1 LPATGPLAVTPSGIV
16 DVLAARPGGPRTAA
30 ELELLRLWFSPDPPR
45 VLLERALRGTGA
57 TGIAPPPKVRAVF
70 YAGEI
75 GDPGTLVGTEAAH
88 DLIGIVAR
96 EARAYLE
103 AYESTVVQMGSSLL
117 AVAFD
122 RPPFRTGGEEPL
134 LSAARF
140 ALEVARGA
148 AEHGIRVRGAAC
160 SGEGAVFEDADG
172 RPAVASEAATRAAE
186 LLAQLRAFSPRR
198 SSFAL
203 AGASPL
209 LVTLLGRRLA
219 GWETSPEPPAGTMV
233 FLGPT

>member
-1 LPATGPLAVTPSGIV
+1 
-16 DVLAARPGGPRTAA
+16 
-30 ELELLRLWFSPDPPR
+30 
-45 VLLERALRGTGA
+45 
-57 TGIAPPPKVRAVF
+57 
-70 YAGEI
+70 
-75 GDPGTLVGTEAAH
+75 
-88 DLIGIVAR
+88 
-96 EARAYLE
+96 
-103 AYESTVVQMGSSLL
+103 MGSSLL

-160 SGEGAVFEDADG
+160 WGEGAVFEDTDG

-186 LLAQLRAFSPRR
+186 LLGQLRALSPDR
-198 SSFAL
+198 SAFAL

-209 LVTLLGRRLA
+209 LVTLLGRRLV
-219 GWETSPEPPAGTMV
+219 GWETSPEPLAGTMV